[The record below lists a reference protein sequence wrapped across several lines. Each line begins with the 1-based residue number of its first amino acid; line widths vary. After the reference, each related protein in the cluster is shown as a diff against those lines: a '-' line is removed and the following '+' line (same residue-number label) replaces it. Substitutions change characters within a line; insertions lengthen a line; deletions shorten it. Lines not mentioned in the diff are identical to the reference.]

1 MHWEK
6 YSNYNQLI
14 NDIFSTQILAAI
26 KKIRTQIGR
35 PDSDKIFKEIVKK
48 SATNF
53 TLEDVQQALQH
64 MVSDGKLINI
74 PHKGLDSY
82 YVVDTQSVEFTCD
95 KDIDLQKNPTPNDTD
110 SLPSLNISVETPKID
125 STKYKSSSRDSSQ
138 DLLAQIVAM
147 KAYFMNKIYEL
158 KNEIC
163 FLKNQLEDREK
174 NSGSIFM
181 IKFYKSGI
189 SLLKDQNY
197 FLKI

>member
-53 TLEDVQQALQH
+53 TLEDVQQALLH
-64 MVSDGKLINI
+64 MASDGKLINI

-82 YVVDTQSVEFTCD
+82 CVADTQ
-95 KDIDLQKNPTPNDTD
+95 
-110 SLPSLNISVETPKID
+110 
-125 STKYKSSSRDSSQ
+125 
-138 DLLAQIVAM
+138 
-147 KAYFMNKIYEL
+147 
-158 KNEIC
+158 
-163 FLKNQLEDREK
+163 
-174 NSGSIFM
+174 
-181 IKFYKSGI
+181 
-189 SLLKDQNY
+189 
-197 FLKI
+197 